1 MAYPELV
8 KIEGKKRETS
18 KQANKALRKELRVPA
33 VLYGPEIEEN
43 VHFSIDELELEKI
56 LRRPQ
61 TKLQELK
68 VDGKSY
74 KTLLKR
80 TEFDPVTDRPVHAD
94 FYVLA
99 DGQKVTLQVPIK
111 ITGNA
116 KGVIENGGRVFKP
129 MNFVRVRVLPEVIPA
144 EFEIDIS
151 SLEIGHS
158 FHISDLDLEGI
169 IPLDDMSRTIV
180 TIRPPKGADFLENL
194 VSGVTEDTEEEVVA
208 EGEEAAEGEE
218 LAEGEEAAEG
228 EGEEGEDS
236 SDDKS
241 EG

>member
-8 KIEGKKRETS
+8 KLEGKVRETS
-18 KQANKALRKELRVPA
+18 KKANKALREELRVPA
-33 VLYGPEIEEN
+33 VLYGPDVEEN

-56 LRRPQ
+56 LRKPQ
-61 TKLQELK
+61 TKLQELT
-68 VDGKSY
+68 VDGKTY

-80 TEFDPVTDRPVHAD
+80 TEFDPVTDRPIHAD

-99 DGQKVTLQVPIK
+99 DDQKVTLRVPIK

-116 KGVIENGGRVFKP
+116 KGVVENGGRVFKP
-129 MNFVRVRVLPEVIPA
+129 MNFVRIRVLPADIPA

-151 SLEIGHS
+151 PLEIGQS

-169 IPLDDMSRTIV
+169 IPLDDLSRTIV

-194 VSGVTEDTEEEVVA
+194 VAGIADETEEEVVA
-208 EGEEAAEGEE
+208 EGEAAEGEV
-218 LAEGEEAAEG
+218 AEGEEAP

-236 SDDKS
+236 SEEKT
-241 EG
+241 EE